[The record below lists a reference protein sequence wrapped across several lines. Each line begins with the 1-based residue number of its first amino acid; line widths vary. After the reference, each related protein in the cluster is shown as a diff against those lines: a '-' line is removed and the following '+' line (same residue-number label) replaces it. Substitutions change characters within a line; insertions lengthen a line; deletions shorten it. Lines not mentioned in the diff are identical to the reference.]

1 MFTFRQAQLADLSIV
16 QKVGIASYVAHFG
29 ALWQN
34 SNEMEDF
41 LAKDFSVAA
50 LTKTLQDKQVC
61 WLLAYENE
69 TPIGL
74 ARLNLDSPLVATAT
88 SGAELQ
94 KIYFLPGFAG
104 RGYGERLYAEV
115 QRQAIQSQQKILWLD
130 VLKTNV
136 SAQRFYQRQGMAI
149 VGENR
154 FTTSS
159 QSVELWYMAKTLPL
173 TATSDLG

>member
-1 MFTFRQAQLADLSIV
+1 MFTIRQAQLADLNIV
-16 QKVGIASYVAHFG
+16 QEVGIASYTAHFG
-29 ALWQN
+29 ALWHNQ
-34 SNEMEDF
+34 SEMADF

-50 LTKTLQDKQVC
+50 LTETLQNKQIC
-61 WLLAYENE
+61 WLLAYEEE
-69 TPIGL
+69 TPIGF
-74 ARLNLDSPLVATAT
+74 ARLNLDSTLTATAT

-115 QRQAIQSQQKILWLD
+115 QRRATQNRQKILWLD

-154 FTTSS
+154 FTTAS